1 MKNEWTTEY
10 PAMPES
16 FHNALLEALSLEEG
30 EAHRI
35 TNEKRKGR
43 RSVLAVG
50 AAAAA
55 LLLAAAGM
63 YRGLGTFFPE
73 TFLSEAA
80 KEGIKTEVV
89 TEISGP
95 DHYARDLEGGSV
107 DMDSLPVIP
116 VDEPLIRILEAKCD
130 GIELFAVM
138 EKTEAAKNYDIA
150 LHELYIDDVL
160 NEEPP
165 SCMAESEDTF
175 ALRAD
180 VTKRNPGPVFRATL
194 AVNVYGRD
202 GMRYQ
207 NQELTFE
214 MAGGGGVVR
223 RLPEEQVF
231 EHDACNVTVLSAA
244 ASANCL
250 RIELATEL
258 GEELRET
265 EGVHFTILSEN
276 GEELHVL
283 EGTRKETDDGLSD
296 VFIVSGYTEV
306 PARVGIAVRIGKK
319 GEPYSLIPVSYTDWI
334 TLM

>member
-1 MKNEWTTEY
+1 MKNEWMVEY

-107 DMDSLPVIP
+107 DMDSL
-116 VDEPLIRILEAKCD
+116 R
-130 GIELFAVM
+130 
-138 EKTEAAKNYDIA
+138 
-150 LHELYIDDVL
+150 
-160 NEEPP
+160 
-165 SCMAESEDTF
+165 
-175 ALRAD
+175 
-180 VTKRNPGPVFRATL
+180 
-194 AVNVYGRD
+194 
-202 GMRYQ
+202 
-207 NQELTFE
+207 
-214 MAGGGGVVR
+214 
-223 RLPEEQVF
+223 
-231 EHDACNVTVLSAA
+231 
-244 ASANCL
+244 
-250 RIELATEL
+250 
-258 GEELRET
+258 
-265 EGVHFTILSEN
+265 
-276 GEELHVL
+276 
-283 EGTRKETDDGLSD
+283 
-296 VFIVSGYTEV
+296 
-306 PARVGIAVRIGKK
+306 
-319 GEPYSLIPVSYTDWI
+319 
-334 TLM
+334 